1 MFGIKKKEPVEEK
14 VPKVKKSTK
23 DFYVHDMLATFR
35 AEKIPKCKLSN
46 IVVIIFFHIVF
57 KERHVHEIE
66 HNKYK
71 AKVIFKQ
78 VSM

>member
-46 IVVIIFFHIVF
+46 IVLIIFSI
-57 KERHVHEIE
+57 
-66 HNKYK
+66 
-71 AKVIFKQ
+71 
-78 VSM
+78 